1 MASVFLVAEADGTI
15 GFGHLSQMRAL
26 WRALQALGVEA
37 ELLAVGPRPPDPPW
51 QMSRWFQDVESA
63 ARWVVASSSAVTV
76 WNVRRP
82 LTPQAQELFR
92 TLAGRKVWVADQPAT
107 PPPVDLLIV
116 PSVVRRWHQQP
127 QGAARVLFG
136 PAYIPLDPV
145 YESSPPPLEGRTD
158 EVLLTLGGADQTGA
172 TLHILLALAGRRATV
187 VIGPAFRA
195 RPQIRDAATAYGV
208 RWVEAPERLD
218 ELLRSHRLVLS
229 SGGDTLYEA
238 AASGTPAWVAWEDP
252 HEEEQAQAFVEA
264 GTARVLGQGIALNR
278 TVVLEAI
285 ETALSSATLLD
296 AMARAGRALVD
307 GHGAHRMA
315 QAIMALD
322 CTRDPQG
329 AAVSL
334 HQTDRAAEV
343 PHSKPSLGQA
353 EWEAVRSVLASGYLT
368 QGPVVRQL
376 EASWCRHTTMAF
388 AACTGSG
395 LGALRL
401 SLVALEVNT
410 GDEVI
415 VPAYSCVALLNA
427 ILAVGGTPVLA
438 DVTQDA
444 WTLAVADVRR
454 RMTSRTTAI
463 VAVHLFGMPAELP
476 SLVSLGLPVI
486 EDCAH
491 GIGGRCG
498 GKPFGSSGTLNIA
511 SFYGTK
517 LLAGGEGG
525 IVAGHDVGL
534 IQRVRRVRDYGD
546 QEANALHV
554 NDKMTEIEA
563 ALVGA
568 QLARLP
574 ELLTRRAERAARY
587 QAALSVLS
595 DDGVV
600 VLPPDVPGRI
610 WYRYPVRLVDHDAR
624 AVCRWM
630 VAHGV
635 RAEQPVWDLRTSR
648 FWSPELPMTAEAFDR
663 LVSLPLYPDLAEA
676 QQERV
681 VETFRQCLA
690 HLSPTLGLTTVG
702 VHR

>member
-1 MASVFLVAEADGTI
+1 MTSVFLVAEADGTI

-26 WRALQALGVEA
+26 WRALQALRVEA

-51 QMSRWFQDVESA
+51 QMGRWFQDVESA
-63 ARWVVASSSAVTV
+63 ARWVVASSSAVTI

-92 TLAGRKVWVADQPAT
+92 ALAGRKVWIADQPAT

-145 YESSPPPLEGRTD
+145 YESSPPPLEERTE
-158 EVLLTLGGADQTGA
+158 EVLLTLGGADRTGA
-172 TLHILLALAGRRATV
+172 TLHILPALAGRRATV

-195 RPQIRDAATAYGV
+195 RPQIRDAAAAYGV

-252 HEEEQAQAFVEA
+252 HEQEQAQVFAEA
-264 GTARVLGQGIALNR
+264 GTARVFGQGIALSR
-278 TVVLEAI
+278 IVVQEAI

-307 GHGAHRMA
+307 GHGAHRIA
-315 QAIMALD
+315 QAIVALD
-322 CTRDPQG
+322 CTGDHHG

-353 EWEAVRSVLASGYLT
+353 EWEAVRSVLASGHLT

-401 SLVALEVNT
+401 SLVALEVSA

-427 ILAVGGTPVLA
+427 VLAVGGTPVLA
-438 DVTQDA
+438 DVTRDH
-444 WTLAVADVRR
+444 WTIDTADVRR
-454 RMTSRTTAI
+454 RMTSRTKAI
-463 VAVHLFGMPAELP
+463 VAVHLFGMPVELP

-498 GKPFGSSGTLNIA
+498 GKPFGASGTLSIA

-517 LLAGGEGG
+517 FLAGGEGG
-525 IVAGHDVGL
+525 VVAGHARHL
-534 IQRVRRVRDYGD
+534 IERVKRARDYGD
-546 QEANALHV
+546 QEANALHL

-563 ALVGA
+563 ALVAA

-587 QAALSVLS
+587 QTALSTLA
-595 DDGVV
+595 DGGLVA
-600 VLPPDVPGRI
+600 LPPDVPGRI
-610 WYRYPVRLVDHDAR
+610 WYRYPVRLLEHDAKT
-624 AVCRWM
+624 VCHWM
-630 VAHGV
+630 AAHGV
-635 RAEQPVWDLRTSR
+635 RADQPVWDLRTSR
-648 FWSPELPMTAEAFDR
+648 FWSSEFPVTAEAFDR
-663 LVSLPLYPDLAEA
+663 LVSLPLYPDLEDA

-681 VETFRQCLA
+681 VKTFRQCLA
-690 HLSPTLGLTTVG
+690 RLFSAQGPPVG
-702 VHR
+702 VHA